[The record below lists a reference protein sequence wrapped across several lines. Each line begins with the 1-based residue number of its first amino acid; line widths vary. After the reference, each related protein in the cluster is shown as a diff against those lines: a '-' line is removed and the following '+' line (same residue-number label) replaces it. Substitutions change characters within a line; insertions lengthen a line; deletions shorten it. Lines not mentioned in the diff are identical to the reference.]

1 MFEPAKF
8 LGETHGAFESNN
20 AESTTYIHKSAT
32 THFLDVSRYSLI
44 CSLYWICSMSCGPQD
59 YKRCV
64 PSPKLRRSQIQWS
77 SRIVQS
83 ISANRLEPAFFFG
96 ICPIPVHWHFF
107 RHWFWSW
114 LCCESWSPSLQEHL
128 AGNRCRRVARIQ
140 HLRVMGHV
148 GQRGPGIAV
157 IEKHTYLQTNDRCSY
172 PSENTCVV
180 VANRVKFGV
189 GSGSAH
195 WDRESLRIGL
205 KDSLEQDIAANS
217 MSSGQPNPANRARVV
232 FDHKQSLHT
241 ERNITLILL
250 SAT

>member
-1 MFEPAKF
+1 
-8 LGETHGAFESNN
+8 
-20 AESTTYIHKSAT
+20 
-32 THFLDVSRYSLI
+32 
-44 CSLYWICSMSCGPQD
+44 MSCGPQD

-83 ISANRLEPAFFFG
+83 ISANRLEPAFSFG

-128 AGNRCRRVARIQ
+128 ASNRCRRVARIQ

-157 IEKHTYLQTNDRCSY
+157 IEKHTYLHRPMTVVHIRQKIHVYFLQTEWSLGQVPDAPIETASLL
-172 PSENTCVV
+172 
-180 VANRVKFGV
+180 
-189 GSGSAH
+189 GSA
-195 WDRESLRIGL
+195 
-205 KDSLEQDIAANS
+205 
-217 MSSGQPNPANRARVV
+217 
-232 FDHKQSLHT
+232 
-241 ERNITLILL
+241 
-250 SAT
+250 